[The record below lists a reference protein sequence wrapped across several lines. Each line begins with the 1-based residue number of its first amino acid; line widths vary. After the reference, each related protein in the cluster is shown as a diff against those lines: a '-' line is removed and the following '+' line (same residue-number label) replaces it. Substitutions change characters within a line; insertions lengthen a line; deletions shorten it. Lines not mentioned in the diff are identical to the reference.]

1 MVEKNY
7 DEAQG
12 GWHTQ
17 CADAARRIAAEAFDV
32 SDDALNA
39 PNRCRAHIALARQVA
54 MYLTHVVAAVSLSD
68 IATAFAR
75 DRTTVSHACRR
86 VEDKRDELIFDMQL
100 ERLEA
105 SMRREMERI
114 RMAEL
119 LEVKGLQTSDMMMQ
133 RGRAGLFLE
142 RATPIIPFRRWRR

>member
-39 PNRCRAHIALARQVA
+39 PNR
-54 MYLTHVVAAVSLSD
+54 SLSD

-75 DRTTVSHACRR
+75 DRTTVSYACRR

-133 RGRAGLFLE
+133 RGRGGLFLE
-142 RATPIIPFRRWRR
+142 RTTPIIPFRRWRR